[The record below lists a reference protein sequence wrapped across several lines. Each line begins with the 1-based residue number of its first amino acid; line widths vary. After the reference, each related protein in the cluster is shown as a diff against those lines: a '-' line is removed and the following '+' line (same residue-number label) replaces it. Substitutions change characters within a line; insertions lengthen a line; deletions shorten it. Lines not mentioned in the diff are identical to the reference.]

1 MQKNKEKEVKNL
13 EMLMPKNSELID
25 KDDDGNEKENKIKEK
40 KKKIN
45 VNSLHLLQLYY
56 LYIL

>member
-25 KDDDGNEKENKIKEK
+25 KDDDGN
-40 KKKIN
+40 
-45 VNSLHLLQLYY
+45 
-56 LYIL
+56 